1 MSRPRI
7 LYVLSSL
14 AANDLG
20 DEIVSVLGRLPR
32 SEFDPRVVALG
43 GREDLLRRIVEMKV
57 ATTSLGLAGPVGA
70 WRAVSK
76 VKRLVAKDGA
86 DVLHAYGSWG
96 GAVAQLASPDGVP
109 VVRSVMQPPNHENDL
124 RGRILRHLEQ
134 RARVTAGQT
143 RFVVPNEGSRGLAV
157 RAYGAREDHVTI
169 LPRSI
174 DVADVQDRVRRTNRE
189 EARSMMGIAPG
200 QTAVALLSDFDS
212 GARMDQ
218 VLAGLLLA
226 VKQAPELR
234 FLFVGSGRHEGAT
247 QWKAEELGL
256 VEAVAFLGR
265 GSEAGPIWS
274 AADLAVD
281 VSPWSSWSRPALLA
295 LAAGVPT
302 VKRQEGVGG
311 WSEELGE
318 SLPMISGEPER
329 FAAEV
334 ARLASDGALR
344 AEVGRV
350 GTGFVQMVDSAKVA
364 ESLGRLYKSLAN

>member
-20 DEIVSVLGRLPR
+20 DEIVSILSRLSR
-32 SEFDPRVVALG
+32 ADFEPRVVALG
-43 GREDLLRRIVEMKV
+43 GREDLMRRIMELKV
-57 ATTSLGLAGPVGA
+57 ATTSLGLTGPIGA
-70 WRAVSK
+70 FRAVSK
-76 VKRLVAKDGA
+76 LKRLMARDGA

-109 VVRSVMQPPNHENDL
+109 VVRSVTHPPNHEKDV
-124 RGRILRHLEQ
+124 RGRVLRHLEK
-134 RARVTAGQT
+134 RARGLAGRT

-157 RAYGAREDHVTI
+157 RAYGAQEDHVTV

-174 DVADVQDRVRRTNRE
+174 DVADVQDRVRRTSRAD
-189 EARSMMGIAPG
+189 ARALMGISG
-200 QTAVALLSDFDS
+200 DQIAVALLSDFDS

-218 VLAGLLLA
+218 VLAGLVLA
-226 VKQAPELR
+226 VKEVPSLR
-234 FLFVGSGRHEGAT
+234 VFFVGAGRHEGST

-256 VEAVAFLGR
+256 SENVAFLGR
-265 GSEAGPIWS
+265 GTQSGPIWS
-274 AADLAVD
+274 AADLAID
-281 VSPWSSWSRPALLA
+281 ASPWSSWSRPALLA
-295 LAAGVPT
+295 IAAGVPT

-329 FAAEV
+329 FATELT
-334 ARLASDGALR
+334 RLASDPAVR
-344 AEVGRV
+344 AEVVKV
-350 GTGFVQMVDSAKVA
+350 GTGFVQTVDSAKVA
-364 ESLGRLYKSLAN
+364 DALGKLYKSIAN